1 MVEVSQQDRCEDL
14 LTTFDTGSK
23 YNIRPGQFSPARLA
37 FRRERRHPLMPCIPA
52 EGGEAKK
59 WKEQMQEKAL
69 ELGVGDGH
77 REMHHL
83 QDVLQFFETSL
94 KNRIIKNCIVKQKVQ
109 CF

>member
-1 MVEVSQQDRCEDL
+1 MRTYRMVEVSQQDRCEDL

-59 WKEQMQEKAL
+59 RKEQMQEKAL

-77 REMHHL
+77 REMHRL
-83 QDVLQFFETSL
+83 DDVLQFFETSL
-94 KNRIIKNCIVKQKVQ
+94 KNRIVKN
-109 CF
+109 